1 MNYAYILFSRL
12 VEFLAQIFNA
22 TNTTNLFLAAFSIA
36 VVYRFLIKP
45 ILGGRSIG
53 GSDRV
58 KKSKNRGD
66 KDE

>member
-1 MNYAYILFSRL
+1 MGK
-12 VEFLAQIFNA
+12 IFNA
-22 TNTTNLFLAAFSIA
+22 TNTTGIFIAAFSIV

-66 KDE
+66 NNE